1 MYLERTLAA
10 LKNAT
15 GVSDL
20 KLQVCSKA
28 FAESRGPCGKS
39 IADVLGSVEDP
50 LPDDAVQILRWL
62 ATEHEDPSSEAWQYD
77 GDIYTSGI
85 NTARGRAAEA
95 IRALIFTD
103 ATYVE
108 RFRPTLERMIGDR
121 SASVLSCVAGT
132 LRAVIYR
139 DPALGMALFHRMN
152 LAEDR
157 LLATPHVYEFIRGS
171 LRYSFGELRPTVE
184 RMLRSSEPKICEAGA
199 RLGSIAA
206 LGDKSAADLVDEAL
220 RNGARH
226 HLGVAQVASGNIA
239 VPECR
244 AWSEAKLVAL
254 FNDADADVRSEA
266 ASCFRHLPDETLDTC
281 DDLIAAY
288 CNSRAFKENSWSLLH
303 ALEHALGRL
312 PGTTCLVCEKFFDR
326 FADEARDAQIGHDGD
341 TYTVAKLVFRTYQQH
356 QNDEWTSRSLNL
368 IDRFC
373 LEGIPG
379 AGDEF
384 ERFER

>member
-1 MYLERTLAA
+1 MIANSTVERRSWLKSSKRRSKRIRDRFARLSLKFPADANSVYLERTLAA
-10 LKNAT
+10 SKNAT
-15 GVSDL
+15 GASDL

-50 LPDDAVQILRWL
+50 LPDDAVQILCWL

-199 RLGSIAA
+199 RLASIAA
-206 LGDKSAADLVDEAL
+206 LGDKSAADVVDEAL

-244 AWSEAKLVAL
+244 AWSEAKLIAL

-288 CNSRAFKENSWSLLH
+288 CNSRAFKENSWSLLP
-303 ALEHALGRL
+303 RS
-312 PGTTCLVCEKFFDR
+312 GTCV
-326 FADEARDAQIGHDGD
+326 G
-341 TYTVAKLVFRTYQQH
+341 TVAG
-356 QNDEWTSRSLNL
+356 NDV
-368 IDRFC
+368 
-373 LEGIPG
+373 PG
-379 AGDEF
+379 L
-384 ERFER
+384 